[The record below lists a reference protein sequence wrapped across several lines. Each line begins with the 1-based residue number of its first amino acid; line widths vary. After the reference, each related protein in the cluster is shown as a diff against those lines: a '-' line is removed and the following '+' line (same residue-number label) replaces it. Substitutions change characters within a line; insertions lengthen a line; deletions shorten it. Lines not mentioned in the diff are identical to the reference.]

1 MDSPYLSVGEVAQL
15 FGKSQK
21 WVYQKKSEIPGFF
34 KLAGSIFFDREILL
48 SSLKT
53 IASQKPAGK
62 QKPDSRNDRHGLWS

>member
-1 MDSPYLSVGEVAQL
+1 MESPYLSVGEVAQL

-48 SSLKT
+48 SSLRTK
-53 IASQKPAGK
+53 ASQPTRT
-62 QKPDSRNDRHGLWS
+62 QKPDRRNDRHGLWS

>member
-1 MDSPYLSVGEVAQL
+1 MESPYLSVGEVAQL
-15 FGKSQK
+15 LGKSQK

-34 KLAGSIFFDREILL
+34 KLAGSIFFDREVLL

-53 IASQKPAGK
+53 KASQPTRK